1 MREKTCGKC
10 CSKIENFS
18 VTRGKVEILKDINLH
33 FHCGDLTAIIGP
45 NGAGK
50 TTLLKAILGEI
61 EHTGTLK
68 FLNELGQ
75 KNKQP
80 IIGYVPQHLNF
91 ELSTPMSVM
100 DLFAACNGKRPVWL
114 GHSKA
119 SIQKTK
125 SALEKVNMAYTINRK
140 IGALSGGELQRVLL
154 ALALDPVPNIL
165 LLDEPVSGID
175 QAGTEMF
182 YETISQLRKDYDMA
196 IVLVSHD
203 LQLLA
208 QYADKVILIKQK
220 IQCEGT
226 PEYVFSHETT
236 KNIMGT
242 FWIRG

>member
-1 MREKTCGKC
+1 MKERICGQC
-10 CSKIENFS
+10 CSKIEDFS
-18 VTRGKVEILKDINLH
+18 VTKGKVEILKNINLH
-33 FHCGDLTAIIGP
+33 FHCGDLTAVIGP

-50 TTLLKAILGEI
+50 TTLFRAMLGEI

-68 FLNELGQ
+68 FLNQEGHNNE
-75 KNKQP
+75 KP

-100 DLFAACNGKRPVWL
+100 DLFAACTSKKPVWL
-114 GHSKA
+114 GHRKNTLKKMS
-119 SIQKTK
+119 QT
-125 SALEKVNMAYTINRK
+125 LEKVNMAYAVERK

-182 YETISQLRKDYDMA
+182 YQLISQLRKDYDMA

-203 LQLLA
+203 LQLLSK
-208 QYADKVILIKQK
+208 YADQVILLKQT
-220 IQCEGT
+220 IQCQGS
-226 PEYVFSHETT
+226 PEYVFSHEKT
-236 KNIMGT
+236 KEIMGT
-242 FWIRG
+242 F